1 MGEHIQKED
10 FKETESLDEALLEK
24 NPGSE
29 DEPQQPAEPTKNN
42 KGSFIHIDHSHI
54 LKNGLKFAFTYSDDD
69 ESLGSSVCSGL
80 RNSLHSSFDFKDLDN
95 ESFNDSEVSFGALSV
110 GDQEEVTTWRE
121 HPDVS
126 ESDWTMTIQSVPS
139 GAVDKYHVH
148 KSVLKHGHKRG
159 DFFVSLFGYNE
170 MENSGGETPIKVHED
185 AASLIPEMLDYMYSS
200 DDELTI
206 TSDTAAAL
214 SHLSQFFG
222 MKHLAKQVLLFM
234 REDVC
239 VANMDVY
246 LNTAMA
252 FDDLQTLKLCADR
265 CAEAIEEIPPSST
278 LLPDMDPSFLLDI
291 VSSRYLRRKKS
302 SGHMSKLIAVYCIN
316 NRDAFDGNV
325 FEELTSAEYL
335 PILDEEAALPLLML
349 ESRLVEDS
357 ADESTPLTTL
367 QQRCIKALLPIVNG
381 TSAKVTQ
388 AERKSRQRALNR
400 VPKKVLVD
408 LLSRSL
414 C

>member
-1 MGEHIQKED
+1 MVERIETEALND
-10 FKETESLDEALLEK
+10 TESLEAALLEK
-24 NPGSE
+24 KPELDNQ
-29 DEPQQPAEPTKNN
+29 DLFKAAEPSRD
-42 KGSFIHIDHSHI
+42 KGSFIHIDHSLV

-80 RNSLHSSFDFKDLDN
+80 RNSLHSSFDFKDLDS
-95 ESFNDSEVSFGALSV
+95 EDFDDSNSSFGLST
-110 GDQEEVTTWRE
+110 GDQEEISSWRE
-121 HPDVS
+121 HPEIS
-126 ESDWTMTIQSVPS
+126 ESDFILLVESVPS
-139 GAVDKYHVH
+139 GGIEQYHVH
-148 KSVLKHGHKRG
+148 KTVLRHGYKRA
-159 DFFVSLFGYNE
+159 DFFVSLLSPAVSE
-170 MENSGGETPIKVHED
+170 EDKKRPIKVHED
-185 AASLIPEMLDYMYSS
+185 AARLIPEMLDYMYSLN
-200 DDELTI
+200 DELDI
-206 TSDTAAAL
+206 SSETAAAL

-222 MKHLAKQVLLFM
+222 IKQLAKQVLLFM

-239 VANMDVY
+239 VANMSTY

-265 CAEAIEEIPPSST
+265 CAEGIEQISPSSP
-278 LLPDMDPSFLLDI
+278 LLPDMDPSFILDI
-291 VSSRYLRRKKS
+291 VSSRFLRRKRN
-302 SGHMSKLIAVYCIN
+302 SGHMSKLLAVYCIN

-335 PILDEEAALPLLML
+335 PILDEEAALPFLML
-349 ESRLVEDS
+349 ESRLVDDS

-367 QQRCIKALLPIVNG
+367 QQRCVRALMPIVNG
-381 TSAKVTQ
+381 DAANVTS
-388 AERKSRQRALNR
+388 AERKSRQKAFNR